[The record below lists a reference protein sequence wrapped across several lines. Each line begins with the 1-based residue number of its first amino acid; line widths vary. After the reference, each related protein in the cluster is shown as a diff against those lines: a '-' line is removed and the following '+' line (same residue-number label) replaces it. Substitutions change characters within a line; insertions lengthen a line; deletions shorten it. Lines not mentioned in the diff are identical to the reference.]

1 MKSDGKKHRGSL
13 LFLLIVIL
21 LYGIAFLFDE
31 TLAQE
36 ALGFALNLL
45 YRVTPVLLL
54 VFALIFL
61 SNLLLRPERVRAH
74 LGKGSGAR
82 GWIIAMTGGILSVGP
97 VYPWYALL
105 GDLQEKG
112 MRNALIAVFLYSRA
126 IKLPLL
132 PLMIHYFGMAYTLVL
147 VLCLA
152 VFAMLNGVIME
163 RLYRKQDSR
172 S

>member
-1 MKSDGKKHRGSL
+1 MESNAKKHRGGL

-21 LYGIAFLFDE
+21 LYGIALLLDE
-31 TLAQE
+31 TLAQK
-36 ALGFALNLL
+36 ALGFAVNLL

-54 VFALIFL
+54 VFLLIFL
-61 SNLLLRPERVRAH
+61 SNLLLRPELVRAH

-82 GWIIAMTGGILSVGP
+82 GWVIAMTGGILSVGP

-105 GDLQEKG
+105 GDLQKKG
-112 MRNALIAVFLYSRA
+112 MRNALITVFLYSRA

-132 PLMIHYFGMAYTLVL
+132 PLMIHYFGMTYTLVF
-147 VLCLA
+147 VIFLA
-152 VFAMLNGVIME
+152 LFAILNGVAME
-163 RLYRKQDSR
+163 RLYGKGDSR

>member
-1 MKSDGKKHRGSL
+1 MKSNGKKRGGL
-13 LFLLIVIL
+13 LFLLGVIL
-21 LYGIAFLFDE
+21 LYGIVFLSDE
-31 TLAQE
+31 TLARE

-45 YRVTPVLLL
+45 YRLAPVLLL
-54 VFALIFL
+54 VFVLLFL
-61 SNLLLRPERVRAH
+61 STLLLRPERVRAH

-82 GWIIAMTGGILSVGP
+82 GWIIAMSGGILSVGP

-152 VFAMLNGVIME
+152 LFALLNGVAME
-163 RLYRKQDSR
+163 RLYRKRDSR
-172 S
+172 D